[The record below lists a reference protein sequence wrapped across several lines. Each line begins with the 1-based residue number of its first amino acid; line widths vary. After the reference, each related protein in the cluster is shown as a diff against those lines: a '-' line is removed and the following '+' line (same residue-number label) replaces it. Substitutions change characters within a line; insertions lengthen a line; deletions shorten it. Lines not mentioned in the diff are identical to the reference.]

1 MKAFFFFFENHHRKF
16 LFVRSSFILKLW
28 YQIYELFTD
37 GIWKSF
43 KTLTTLPKVAFTMSF
58 FLSFFF
64 FTFLFFNL
72 NPLFTIAFY
81 YVFWSKPAAI
91 IWAAFHTLQWALDLL
106 RAPAAQWL
114 LSRHHE
120 VQDWAQ
126 AFSKSLCCFSGSS
139 SCLLAEGLRS
149 TDRQKN
155 FIRIL
160 LIYFF

>member
-1 MKAFFFFFENHHRKF
+1 MKAFFFLF
-16 LFVRSSFILKLW
+16 LRIIIEIFYLLDLLLYWNFGTKSMNYLLMEYGNPLRLW
-28 YQIYELFTD
+28 PLCQRWLLECL
-37 GIWKSF
+37 
-43 KTLTTLPKVAFTMSF
+43 SF
-58 FLSFFF
+58 FLSFF

-72 NPLFTIAFY
+72 NPLFSIAFY
-81 YVFWSKPAAI
+81 CVFWSKPAAI

-120 VQDWAQ
+120 VQDWSQ

-149 TDRQKN
+149 TDRQKISSE
-155 FIRIL
+155 F
-160 LIYFF
+160 Y